1 MFATPVQ
8 ISAEECV
15 WIVYRKGIGEGRGER
30 ERELNLNEIRTFLR
44 PCNRTFTLKRL
55 NVPSVR
61 YLKSYRVVI
70 KVNIE

>member
-1 MFATPVQ
+1 MQ

-15 WIVYRKGIGEGRGER
+15 WIVYRKDIGEGRGER
-30 ERELNLNEIRTFLR
+30 ERASGLNLNEIRTFLR